1 MRVTGNDKLDPD
13 FSKMKQYTLVLGTI
27 TRDNMITRNSQ
38 KWILPRIN
46 PVCENCGKNQSY
58 HIVMAYY
65 RIIPLIKIKKTYHI
79 VCSSCGEK
87 IELDFQEYVKI
98 KPAIIQE

>member
-1 MRVTGNDKLDPD
+1 MWVTGNDKLDPD
-13 FSKMKQYTLVLGTI
+13 FSKMKKHTRVLGYVPRSKMFTDH
-27 TRDNMITRNSQ
+27 TQ
-38 KWILPRIN
+38 EWLLPRIN

-65 RIIPLIKIKKTYHI
+65 RIIPLIKMSKTYHI

-87 IELDFQEYVKI
+87 IELELQEYLML
-98 KPAIIQE
+98 KPVMIRE